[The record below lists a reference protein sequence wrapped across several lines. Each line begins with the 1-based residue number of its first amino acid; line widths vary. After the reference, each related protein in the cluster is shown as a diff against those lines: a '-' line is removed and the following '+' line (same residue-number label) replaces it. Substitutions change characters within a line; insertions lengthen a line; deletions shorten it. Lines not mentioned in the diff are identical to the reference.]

1 MFGSRQEST
10 DTAGQVFGQLEGH
23 QAMPSRQQPVSTLD
37 IVSLLGLIQDLELLQ
52 DVDSVVEDVQHDG
65 DEHCKADSPGGAC

>member
-1 MFGSRQEST
+1 
-10 DTAGQVFGQLEGH
+10 
-23 QAMPSRQQPVSTLD
+23 MPSRQQPVSTLD